1 MKEYY
6 IPINSV
12 VNPNALAYQ
21 FTRFGI
27 GSSAIGGFLWLLDF
41 IYVAC
46 LNLTA
51 ENQVS
56 ILHYDHLPTRSVI
69 MDPSVRKIRSSFHW
83 LWCDFLWIGVSHPK
97 WVPACHSPPGY
108 RLVWQEIVQRLC
120 QQDHR
125 VSNTANHFRLSL
137 NDNNGLWIDWLN
149 ERRLTIWMTVWAG
162 IWTNSRK
169 ASERRS
175 ECWCSVSSLSFCQSS
190 TRSFMGGKWRWSCWP
205 YNR

>member
-69 MDPSVRKIRSSFHW
+69 MDPSVRKIRSSFH
-83 LWCDFLWIGVSHPK
+83 
-97 WVPACHSPPGY
+97 
-108 RLVWQEIVQRLC
+108 
-120 QQDHR
+120 
-125 VSNTANHFRLSL
+125 
-137 NDNNGLWIDWLN
+137 
-149 ERRLTIWMTVWAG
+149 
-162 IWTNSRK
+162 
-169 ASERRS
+169 
-175 ECWCSVSSLSFCQSS
+175 
-190 TRSFMGGKWRWSCWP
+190 
-205 YNR
+205 